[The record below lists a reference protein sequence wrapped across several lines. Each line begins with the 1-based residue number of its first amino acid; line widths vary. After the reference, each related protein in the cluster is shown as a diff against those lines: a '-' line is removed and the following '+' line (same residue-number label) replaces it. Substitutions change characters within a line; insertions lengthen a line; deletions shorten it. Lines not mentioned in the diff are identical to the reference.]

1 MVIAEGVRFRVW
13 VWIGALL
20 QCYCKVWNIYGLG
33 FRV

>member
-20 QCYCKVWNIYGLG
+20 QCHCKDINNIYIYI
-33 FRV
+33 